1 MTSSQHQV
9 EICMITTPD
18 GTVDVNGRSGPL
30 GGPADQQRLRSLR
43 ETASVVLVGAGT
55 VRAESYRAPS
65 RSDLRSAVVTQ
76 SCNLD
81 FSSGLFTSGAG
92 LIVTTTTAPAVP
104 VDSIRAGSTV
114 VDLPAIISQL
124 PAGIVHVEG
133 GPQLNAAL
141 LEADVVDAINLTVS
155 PHLSGY
161 RATSLSAP
169 PHALRQF
176 SLVDFRR
183 EDDFVFV
190 RYERN
195 RNEQ

>member
-1 MTSSQHQV
+1 
-9 EICMITTPD
+9 MITTPD
-18 GTVDVNGRSGPL
+18 GAIEVDGRSGPL
-30 GGPADQQRLRSLR
+30 GGPADQSRLRRLR
-43 ETASVVLVGAGT
+43 EAASVVLVGAGT

-65 RSDLRSAVVTQ
+65 RSHLRIAVVTN

-92 LIVTTTTAPAVP
+92 LIVTTTTAPTVP
-104 VDSIRAGSTV
+104 VDSIRAGSNA

-141 LEADVVDAINLTVS
+141 LQADVVDAINLTVS
-155 PHLSGY
+155 PHLSGH
-161 RATSLSAP
+161 RASSLSAA

-195 RNEQ
+195 RNA